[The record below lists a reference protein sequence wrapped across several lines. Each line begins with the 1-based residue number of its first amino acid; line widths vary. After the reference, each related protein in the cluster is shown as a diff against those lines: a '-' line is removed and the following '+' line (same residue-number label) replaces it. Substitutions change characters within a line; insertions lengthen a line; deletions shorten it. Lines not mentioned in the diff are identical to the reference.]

1 MKETRFIGQ
10 NKEKWKEAEQGLA
23 QTEKDPEKLSSLF
36 VQVVDDLSFSRTYY
50 PYRSVRVYL
59 NKIARLYF
67 GIIYENQKEKTNRF
81 AYFWKE
87 ELPQIIIFSRKEL
100 LVSLVVFLLA
110 FSIGIFSS
118 VQDPEFAR
126 QILGDQYVN
135 MTIANI
141 KNGDPMA
148 VYKSSGEVEMFLQ
161 ITFNN
166 LMVAFRTYV
175 FGVFMSIG
183 TILILLYN
191 GIMVGCFQYFFI
203 ERNLFAESALTIW
216 LHGTLE
222 ISSIV
227 LAGGAGLVLGSGLV
241 FPGTYSRLQAFHLSA
256 IRSLKL
262 MLGITP
268 VFVMAAIIESFLTRY
283 TQAPDIVRFMLILLS
298 ASFIVGY
305 FIVYPWWK
313 NKRGW
318 AKPLQDKKLDADNDA
333 PLVYTTVKHNGDVIK
348 DAFVLYSKYF
358 TPIAR
363 MVVVVSVLVATAKFF
378 AVSEQAAMRYYMEWW
393 QYLGSNLFSFLTTNT
408 WELVL
413 INTIA
418 ITLVSYTTLRAVKS
432 DFTNI
437 PASRFLFKEFLLIL
451 FTIAIPI
458 SLLFLLEGLGVFLFI
473 VGYLFCMMLLYA
485 FFVYNAQPVKALD
498 ETFSIIRNNFG
509 QWFGLA
515 IVLILL
521 CLSFFLILL
530 SPVTYLFT
538 EFLSFNVGET
548 DKWIDT
554 VISLTELFIKTAV
567 FLFAIPLVLIA
578 ATLFFHSGLEVSRA
592 ENLAEKISQFKNRY
606 LKNEL

>member
-10 NKEKWKEAEQGLA
+10 NKEKWKEAEHVLA
-23 QTEKDPEKLSSLF
+23 QTDKDPEKLSSLF

-59 NKIARLYF
+59 NKIARQYF

-87 ELPQIIIFSRKEL
+87 ELPQIIIFSKKEL
-100 LVSLVVFLLA
+100 LISLVVFLLA
-110 FSIGIFSS
+110 FGIGIFSS
-118 VQDPEFAR
+118 VQDPEFPR

-148 VYKSSGEVEMFLQ
+148 VYKSSGEIEMFLQ
-161 ITFNN
+161 ITLNN

-268 VFVMAAIIESFLTRY
+268 VFVMAALIESFLTRY
-283 TQAPDIVRFMLILLS
+283 TQAPDIVRLALILLS
-298 ASFIVGY
+298 ASFIIGY

-313 NKRGW
+313 NKKGW
-318 AKPLQDKKLDADNDA
+318 AKPLQDKKLDADNEA
-333 PLVYTTVKHNGDVIK
+333 PLVYNTIKHNGDIIK

-363 MVVVVSVLVATAKFF
+363 TVVIVSVLVTAAKFYT
-378 AVSEQAAMRYYMEWW
+378 EPDAATMRFYMEWW
-393 QYLGSNLFSFLTTNT
+393 QYLATDLFSFLKTSS
-408 WELVL
+408 WEYL
-413 INTIA
+413 IINAFA
-418 ITLVSYTTLRAVKS
+418 ITIVAYTTLHVVKT
-432 DFTNI
+432 DFTKV
-437 PASRFLFKEFLLIL
+437 PASRFHFKEWTLVFLTSTILIG
-451 FTIAIPI
+451 
-458 SLLFLLEGLGVFLFI
+458 LLYLLEGFGVLIFI
-473 VGYLFCMMLLYA
+473 AGYLLLFMLMYS
-485 FFVYNAQPVKALD
+485 FFLCNARPGKAID
-498 ETFSIIRNNFG
+498 ETFTVVKTNFG

-530 SPVTYLFT
+530 SPLTYLLT
-538 EFLSFNVGET
+538 EFLNFNVGPD
-548 DKWIDT
+548 DKWIDNI
-554 VISLTELFIKTAV
+554 ISLIEIFIKTSV
-567 FLFAIPLVLIA
+567 FLFAMPLVLMA
-578 ATLFFHSGLEVSRA
+578 ASLLLHSGLEVSRA
-592 ENLAEKISQFKNRY
+592 ETLADKIIQFKNRY
-606 LKNEL
+606 TKN